1 MELQNEYSV
10 GIYCRLSR
18 DDNNGNLESMSI
30 SNQKQ
35 ILSDYVKEKGW
46 TLTEV
51 YIDDGYTGTNFER
64 PDFKRMIRDVERGLI
79 NCIVTKDL
87 SRFGRNYVQTGYY
100 TEDYFVEKNVRF
112 IAINDSIDTFQANN
126 DIAPFQNILNEYYPR
141 AVSKAVR
148 QVKKKGAEEG
158 KFMGSKAPYGYVK
171 SPADKHLLLIDEEA
185 ASVVRHLFTQ
195 FVLGESARYIAG
207 KLNSEGVLSPRAY
220 YYNQIGRGN
229 PNPNESATWC
239 SNTVMQLLRN
249 SVYIG
254 NMVQGKRKVVSFKT
268 KKRRFVQTDDWI
280 VVENTHEPII
290 DKELWLEVQKRI
302 ATNGR
307 RIKTNSNAEISL
319 FAGILKCADCGG
331 ALAFNVKRQAHGN
344 KHIYKCSRYANHGKG
359 ACTAHYISEDKLIEL
374 IKADIRQNAVLAA
387 ADEDALISRLL
398 SQSDSGHESEIQS
411 CRSKM
416 NDIKKRIAKIDS
428 SVKSLFEEK
437 CAGNVPE
444 SLFKNLLADYERE
457 RSGLESKLLELSN
470 LIVSLENATNDVGE
484 WVSKIKQYIS
494 LDELDRETVVELIDS
509 ITVSETYTQDG
520 VEQQNITIKYKF
532 VGCLNTEKEKSIA

>member
-35 ILSDYVKEKGW
+35 ILSNYVKEKGW
-46 TLTEV
+46 ALTEV
-51 YIDDGYTGTNFER
+51 YVDDGYTGTNFER

-112 IAINDSIDTFQANN
+112 IAINDSIDTFQSNN

-171 SPADKHLLLIDEEA
+171 SLADKHVLIVDEEA
-185 ASVVRHLFTQ
+185 ANIVRRLFTE
-195 FVLGESARYIAG
+195 FALGDSARRIAG
-207 KLNSEGVLSPRAY
+207 KLNAQGVLSPRAY
-220 YYNQIGRGN
+220 YYNQIGREN
-229 PNPNESATWC
+229 PNPNESTTWC
-239 SNTVMQLLRN
+239 SNTVMQLLKN
-249 SVYIG
+249 QVYIG
-254 NMVQGKRKVVSFKT
+254 NMVQCKRKVVSFKT
-268 KKRRFVQTDDWI
+268 KKRRLMKADDWI
-280 VVENTHEPII
+280 VVNNTHEPII

-302 ATNGR
+302 AANGR
-307 RIKTNSNAEISL
+307 RIKTNSTGQISL

-331 ALAFNVKRQAHGN
+331 ALAFNIKRQASGN
-344 KHIYKCSRYANHGKG
+344 KHIYKCSRYTNHGKG
-359 ACTAHYISEDKLIEL
+359 TCTAHYISEDKLIG
-374 IKADIRQNAVLAA
+374 IVKTDIRQNAVLAA
-387 ADEDALISRLL
+387 VDEDALIRRLL
-398 SQSDSGHESEIQS
+398 SQANSGHEREIQS
-411 CRSKM
+411 YRSKM

-444 SLFKNLLADYERE
+444 SLFKTLLADYERE
-457 RSGLESKLLELSN
+457 RNVLESKLPKLSN
-470 LIVSLENATNDVGE
+470 LIVSLENVTNDVSE
-484 WVSKIKQYIS
+484 WVSKIKQCMS
-494 LDELDRETVVELIDS
+494 LDELDRETVVELIDT
-509 ITVSETYTQDG
+509 ITISEIYLEEG
-520 VEQQNITIKYKF
+520 VEQQNVTIKYKF
-532 VGCLNTEKEKSIA
+532 VGSLNAEKEKSIA